1 MAVVRL
7 GNDWD
12 GVIGD
17 QFRQDYYLKL
27 RQFLLEEYRTRIIYP
42 DKWGIFTCPPP
53 KRSAPVSKAA
63 ASRSRNSRR

>member
-42 DKWGIFTCPPP
+42 DKWDIFT
-53 KRSAPVSKAA
+53 
-63 ASRSRNSRR
+63 ASVQPLTQMSG